1 MSAIDEVFER
11 CAAERRAAFIP
22 FIMAGDPDLGTTPAL
37 LQALAAAGADLIEVG
52 IPFSDPIADGPVNQR
67 AASRALASGTTVGG
81 ILEAVASVRDDLGV
95 PIVLFTYFNPIRARG
110 LEHFAEQAAAS
121 GVDGVLCVD
130 LPPEEAAEA
139 YLPAL
144 QKNYLDPI
152 FVIGPDQ
159 HYRADE
165 AGGRGVERLR
175 LLRLANRGH
184 RRAGASDQDPA
195 EGGQAGA
202 PEGEAARGGG
212 VRDLDPGASGGGGR
226 DRGCRGRGE
235 LPRPGGGGGRSGRGA
250 AARGTR
256 PGARGAAPRGAQEAL
271 GLGKRVP
278 MSVLGAAGEEVK
290 GTLTPGK
297 LADVMVLDRDPFA
310 FPPDEPGG
318 RVVHEVPAPEAERTD

>member
-11 CAAERRAAFIP
+11 CAAERCAAFIP

-95 PIVLFTYFNPIRARG
+95 PVVLFTYFNPIRARG

-144 QKNYLDPI
+144 QKNYIDPI
-152 FVIGPDQ
+152 FIIAPTSTTERMKRVAEVSSGFVYYVSRTGVTGERELLTKTLPKEVKRVRRKVKLPVAVGFGISTPEQVAAVGGIADGVVVGSSLVRVVGEGGPDVAQ
-159 HYRADE
+159 RLE
-165 AGGRGVERLR
+165 A
-175 LLRLANRGH
+175 LA
-184 RRAGASDQDPA
+184 
-195 EGGQAGA
+195 
-202 PEGEAARGGG
+202 
-212 VRDLDPGASGGGGR
+212 RDL
-226 DRGCRGRGE
+226 
-235 LPRPGGGGGRSGRGA
+235 
-250 AARGTR
+250 
-256 PGARGAAPRGAQEAL
+256 AAPL
-271 GLGKRVP
+271 
-278 MSVLGAAGEEVK
+278 
-290 GTLTPGK
+290 
-297 LADVMVLDRDPFA
+297 LA
-310 FPPDEPGG
+310 EP
-318 RVVHEVPAPEAERTD
+318 RRRWA